1 MTRDVT
7 SFENH
12 NIEEAAIASVISQ
25 LASISSLE
33 EEQRMALKPDLTMGS
48 SGSSA
53 LLLLTDGL
61 YFFKVSALL

>member
-1 MTRDVT
+1 MAPQEV
-7 SFENH
+7 SGA
-12 NIEEAAIASVISQ
+12 AAIASE
-25 LASISSLE
+25 SISSLE